1 VLASTLAVI
10 NLPVFWFMTTS
21 VDNGESIVVG
31 ITLPCPFQAATK
43 FNLTG
48 LNEFAVEVGLIL
60 NLTAIILFVVLLTPE
75 LLDQVNIA
83 LMIELLLPAL
93 NEYPAV

>member
-1 VLASTLAVI
+1 
-10 NLPVFWFMTTS
+10 

-31 ITLPCPFQAATK
+31 IILPCPFQAATK

-48 LNEFAVEVGLIL
+48 LNEFAVEFDLIL

-75 LLDQVNIA
+75 ALDQVNITRI
-83 LMIELLLPAL
+83 IELLPPEF
-93 NEYPAV
+93 NV